1 MNRKTLKKQAL
12 TCFKRNYLK
21 VILVVFIVNFLV
33 NGGYQ
38 FTTFISNNIN
48 NNSVIN
54 SKIVDNG
61 YKISKTITNGNS
73 KSNYEIVNDLVDTIS
88 KKVSVGGHSSG
99 VIGSLFNQITK
110 SNSIVIGSL
119 SAINLYLLNNKI
131 NIIYISLIGIIII
144 MFLKIFI
151 LDVFKI
157 GYIRFFL
164 EQRRYNTN
172 ITKILF
178 PFSVRKNFSL
188 GIKIFIKDIY
198 QFLWNL
204 TIIGG
209 IIKHY
214 EYYMFN
220 YCLAENPNINRHDA
234 FILSKQ
240 LMDGYKFEMLKLDLS
255 FIGWNILNIL
265 TLGFL
270 DILFLDGYKACVKA
284 EVYISIRNKKINELS
299 HKELLNDK
307 LLAMENICD
316 TEYPMDKY
324 SIPSKQF
331 HIKLKKNYDVKYSIT
346 NYILMFFIFSF
357 IGWTWEVLFHLV
369 SEGRFVNRGTMFG
382 PWLPIYGIGALSILI
397 ILKPLRKRPI
407 IYFISSM
414 LLAGIIEYST
424 AWYLWTFKGAK
435 WWDYTGYFLNIQGRV
450 CLEGLLVFGLGGAA
464 VTYFI
469 GPSLNELLNKIKP
482 KIAIVICSIL
492 LIIYGIDFIY
502 SANHPNTGDGIT
514 EYNIPIENEE

>member
-1 MNRKTLKKQAL
+1 MNRKELKKQAL

-21 VILVVFIVNFLV
+21 IILVVFIVNIIV

-38 FTTFISNNIN
+38 FNTIMTNIN
-48 NNSVIN
+48 NPIDT
-54 SKIVDNG
+54 KIVDNG
-61 YKISKTITNGNS
+61 YKISQTIMSGNS
-73 KSNYEIVNDLVDTIS
+73 KSNYEIVNELVDNIS
-88 KKVSVGGHSSG
+88 NKVSVGGHSSG

-110 SNSIVIGSL
+110 SNSIVLGSL
-119 SAINLYLLNNKI
+119 NAINLYLLNNKI

-172 ITKILF
+172 ISKILF

-188 GIKIFIKDIY
+188 GIKIFIKNIY

-214 EYYMFN
+214 EYYMYN
-220 YCLAENPNINRHDA
+220 YILAENPNITKKQA
-234 FILSKQ
+234 FKLSKQ
-240 LMDGYKFEMLKLDLS
+240 IMYGNKFNMFKLDLS
-255 FIGWNILNIL
+255 FILWDILNIL

-270 DILFLDGYKACVKA
+270 DILFLEGYKACVRA
-284 EVYISIRNKKINELS
+284 EAYMKLRINNK
-299 HKELLNDK
+299 LLNDN
-307 LLAMENICD
+307 LLNID
-316 TEYPMDKY
+316 TISDNEYPMDKY
-324 SIPSKQF
+324 IIPSKEF
-331 HIKLKKNYDVKYSIT
+331 HIKIKKNYDVKYSIT

-357 IGWTWEVLFHLV
+357 IGWTWEVLLHLV

-382 PWLPIYGIGALSILI
+382 PWLPIYGVGALSILI

-407 IYFISSM
+407 LFFISSM
-414 LLAGIIEYST
+414 LLAGIIEYAT

-469 GPSLNELLNKIKP
+469 GPSLNELLNKIKY
-482 KIAIVICSIL
+482 KVAIIICSLL
-492 LIIYGIDFIY
+492 LILYGIDFIY
-502 SANHPNTGDGIT
+502 SAYHPNIGDGIT
-514 EYNIPIENEE
+514 NYETS